1 MGVVKIKLNTWNRRG
16 NRDTKFKRGVAPREG
31 FIDIDHKTKKVH
43 LKAGSFKWKDWDT
56 SISRYNDQGYIDNK
70 KELYSGLCFESRKQ
84 AKSFMAKHEVEL
96 NTIAQANPL
105 FDHWSVMYV
114 NKRFEP
120 TNKVM
125 YGKDILED

>member
-56 SISRYNDQGYIDNK
+56 SISRYN
-70 KELYSGLCFESRKQ
+70 E
-84 AKSFMAKHEVEL
+84 KSHTAYYYFSD
-96 NTIAQANPL
+96 TICNGRG
-105 FDHWSVMYV
+105 MYYPNLIIV
-114 NKRFEP
+114 
-120 TNKVM
+120 
-125 YGKDILED
+125 I